1 MERKERRKQVASYDL
16 VALAQELDYT
26 PIRVGRRYYT
36 LEEHDSVRID
46 TFKNT
51 FKQYSTGIGYDP
63 VAFLMHFGVRS
74 NARFKSLDYC
84 LFYLEKGLGKNKTIN
99 RYKEESVYRNIET
112 KKLELPEKAGNNDRI
127 YRYLHGNRKIST
139 EIIDYFIGNDLLYQ
153 DSRNNCVF
161 VSYKNEIPVFVTE
174 KGTGKIKYM
183 KEHSGND
190 YGHCFFIDNHQ
201 SNLIVTE
208 AIVDLMSLMTLHPY
222 ILYFNSFLSINSVT
236 KDHAIYCH
244 LKDNPDIKSV
254 VLALDNDKPGIKATK
269 RIKAKIE
276 SEFSDVLVE
285 ILTSKKKDINEDLI
299 EKSNNRGLAL

>member
-1 MERKERRKQVASYDL
+1 MARKERRKQVAGYDL

-26 PIRVGRRYYT
+26 PVKVGRRYYT

-63 VAFLMHFGVRS
+63 VAFLMHFGAIK

-84 LFYLEKGLGKNKTIN
+84 LFYLEKGLDKNKTN
-99 RYKEESVYRNIET
+99 NQHKEELIYRKKET
-112 KKLELPEKAGNNDRI
+112 KKLELPERAGNNDRI

-153 DSRNNCVF
+153 DSKNNCVF

-174 KGTGKIKYM
+174 KGTGRTRYM
-183 KEHSGND
+183 NEHTGND

-222 ILYFNSFLSINSVT
+222 ILYSNSFLSINSVT
-236 KDHAIYCH
+236 KDNAIYCH
-244 LKDNPDIKSV
+244 LKNNPEIKSV
-254 VLALDNDKPGIKATK
+254 VLALDNDEPGIKATK
-269 RIKAKIE
+269 RIKETIE
-276 SEFSDVLVE
+276 SEFPDILVE
-285 ILTSKKKDINEDLI
+285 VRIPKNKDINEDLI
-299 EKSNNRGLAL
+299 EKSNTRGLVL